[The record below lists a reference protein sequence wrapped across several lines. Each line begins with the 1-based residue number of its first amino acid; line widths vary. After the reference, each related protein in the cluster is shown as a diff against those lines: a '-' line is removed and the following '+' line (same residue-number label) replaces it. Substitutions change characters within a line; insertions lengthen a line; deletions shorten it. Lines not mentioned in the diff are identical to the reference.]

1 MPRDNHSPVEPN
13 VLTLGPESARG
24 ESEPRTKMKQKNRA
38 ESKVV
43 TITLFFAV
51 ELRTVFTLLSNKQVW
66 INFTI
71 KKFINHQF
79 FTKTFDRL
87 DNNEEKLG

>member
-1 MPRDNHSPVEPN
+1 MPSNNHIPTEPN

-24 ESEPRTKMKQKNRA
+24 ESEARTKIKQKNRA

-51 ELRTVFTLLSNKQVW
+51 ELRTVC
-66 INFTI
+66 
-71 KKFINHQF
+71 
-79 FTKTFDRL
+79 
-87 DNNEEKLG
+87 